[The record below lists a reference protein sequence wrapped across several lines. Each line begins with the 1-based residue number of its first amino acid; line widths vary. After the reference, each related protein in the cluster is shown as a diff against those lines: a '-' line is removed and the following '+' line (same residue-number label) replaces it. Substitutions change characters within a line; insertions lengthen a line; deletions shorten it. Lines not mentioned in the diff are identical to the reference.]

1 VTFLLDTN
9 VVSEIR
15 KQAPDAGVA
24 TWFASVPA
32 DTLFISVLVVGEIR
46 QGIERL
52 AHRDPAQADI
62 FERWL
67 SQLVDGYGDRLVP
80 ITASIA
86 QAWGRLNVPDP
97 LPVVDGL
104 MAATALVH
112 DWTLVTRNVSD
123 VRSAGVRLLNPFSE
137 RSGPGQRHTAPSE

>member
-24 TWFASVPA
+24 SWFASVPA
-32 DTLFISVLVVGEIR
+32 DRLFLSVLVVGEIR

-52 AHRDPAQADI
+52 ASRDIDQAEI

-67 SQLVDGYGDRLVP
+67 SRMVDGYGDRLIP
-80 ITASIA
+80 ITDRIA

-97 LPVVDGL
+97 VPVVDGL
-104 MAATALVH
+104 MAATALVY

-123 VRSAGVRLLNPFSE
+123 VRSTGVRLLNPFSG
-137 RSGPGQRHTAPSE
+137 RSDPGRRSTEPSD

>member
-1 VTFLLDTN
+1 MSFLLDTN

-15 KQAPDAGVA
+15 RQAPDAGVA
-24 TWFASVPA
+24 AWFASVPA
-32 DTLFISVLVVGEIR
+32 DRLFLSVLVVGEIR

-52 AHRDPAQADI
+52 ARRDPAQAEI

-67 SQLVDGYGDRLVP
+67 SQLLDGYGDRLVP
-80 ITASIA
+80 ITDRIA

-97 LPVVDGL
+97 VPVVDAL

-123 VRSAGVRLLNPFSE
+123 VRSTGVRLLDPFSGGSE
-137 RSGPGQRHTAPSE
+137 PGNRSSAPSE

>member
-1 VTFLLDTN
+1 MSFLLDTN

-15 KQAPDAGVA
+15 KQSPDPGVA
-24 TWFASVPA
+24 SWFASVPA
-32 DTLFISVLVVGEIR
+32 DRLFLSVLVVGEIR

-52 AHRDPAQADI
+52 ARRDQAQAEV

-67 SQLVDGYGDRLVP
+67 SQLVDTYADRLVP
-80 ITASIA
+80 ITERVA
-86 QAWGRLNVPDP
+86 QTWGRLNVPDP

-112 DWTLVTRNVSD
+112 DWTLVTRNASD
-123 VRSAGVRLLNPFSE
+123 IRSIGVRLLDPFS
-137 RSGPGQRHTAPSE
+137 G

>member
-1 VTFLLDTN
+1 LRVSFLLDTN

-24 TWFASVPA
+24 EWFASVPA
-32 DTLFISVLVVGEIR
+32 DRLFLSVLVVGEIR

-52 AHRDPAQADI
+52 ARRDPDQAEI

-67 SQLVDGYGDRLVP
+67 SQLVVGYGDRLVP
-80 ITASIA
+80 ITERIA

-97 LPVVDGL
+97 VPVVDGL

-112 DWTLVTRNVSD
+112 DWTFVTRNVDD
-123 VRSAGVRLLNPFSE
+123 VRSTGVRLLNPFSE
-137 RSGPGQRHTAPSE
+137 GSKPG

>member
-1 VTFLLDTN
+1 VSFLLDTN

-15 KQAPDAGVA
+15 KQSPDAGVA
-24 TWFASVPA
+24 SWFASVSP
-32 DTLFISVLVVGEIR
+32 DELFLSVLVVGEIR

-52 AHRDPAQADI
+52 ARRDPAQAEI

-67 SQLVDGYGDRLVP
+67 SQLVDGYGDHLVP
-80 ITASIA
+80 MTERIA

-97 LPVVDGL
+97 VPVVDGL

-112 DWTLVTRNVSD
+112 DWILVTRNVSD
-123 VRSAGVRLLNPFSE
+123 VRSTRVRLLNPFAGG
-137 RSGPGQRHTAPSE
+137 SGSSPGNTAR